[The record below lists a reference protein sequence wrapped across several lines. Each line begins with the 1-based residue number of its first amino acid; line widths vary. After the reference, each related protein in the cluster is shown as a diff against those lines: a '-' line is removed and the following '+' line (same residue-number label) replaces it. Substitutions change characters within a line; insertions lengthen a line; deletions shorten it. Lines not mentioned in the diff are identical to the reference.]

1 MRNVA
6 IRVDVETLKKL
17 EEYVKM
23 HGITKSAAVRK
34 AIREANEVSVY
45 EGLLGEYPYII
56 IVKIDDKTLDKLDDL
71 CRRYNMKRGEVIRAA
86 LRKMLRNNGFEVDI
100 KPKGKR
106 SPIITMI
113 IKSLDDLEDAIKRGD
128 YDRVSRDMNEIREL
142 LKYC

>member
-1 MRNVA
+1 MRNIA
-6 IRVDVETLKKL
+6 IRIDVETLKKL

-56 IVKIDDKTLDKLDDL
+56 TVKIDDKTLDKLDDL

-86 LRKMLRNNGFEVDI
+86 LRKMLRNNGFEVNV
-100 KPKGKR
+100 KPKGKH
-106 SPIITMI
+106 SPIVTMI

-128 YDRVSRDMNEIREL
+128 YDRISRDMNEIREL